1 MPRAHRGRFEPFDHF
16 VLGHLSILA
25 PLSAPWVVAR
35 GETVHWF
42 SYRVRRKDGAS
53 SITHRSHEHRATLAR
68 MKPTQLLPVV
78 LALLLGALLLWLTLA
93 WLLDPIT
100 LPVS

>member
-1 MPRAHRGRFEPFDHF
+1 MLWAC
-16 VLGHLSILA
+16 
-25 PLSAPWVVAR
+25 
-35 GETVHWF
+35 
-42 SYRVRRKDGAS
+42 
-53 SITHRSHEHRATLAR
+53 SHR

-93 WLLDPIT
+93 WLLDAIT